1 MPEEKRKINCWI
13 PISLYEKIEP
23 TGYESVTQAVIEGL
37 QRILEDPHE
46 DTKESNEDTKG
57 SSQYT
62 EGYLKDIEALTS
74 ENTQLKEDISGHEKD
89 IIGYKQDIEGSKKDL
104 ERIQEGY
111 KQDVTGYKE
120 NINALNT
127 EITRLRESLANS
139 PDPVDLVRLQERNDG
154 LNLVIAEKE
163 KRIEDITREV
173 TTLNGFAHYFKTA
186 EVKQIEAPASEKV
199 KPWWKIW

>member
-89 IIGYKQDIEGSKKDL
+89 IIGYKQD
-104 ERIQEGY
+104 
-111 KQDVTGYKE
+111 VTGYKE

-173 TTLNGFAHYFKTA
+173 TLSLIH
-186 EVKQIEAPASEKV
+186 I
-199 KPWWKIW
+199 